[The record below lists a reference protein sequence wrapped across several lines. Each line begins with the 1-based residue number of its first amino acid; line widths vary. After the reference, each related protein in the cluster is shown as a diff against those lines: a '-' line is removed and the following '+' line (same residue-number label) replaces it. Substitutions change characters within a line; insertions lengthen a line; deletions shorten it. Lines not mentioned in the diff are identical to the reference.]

1 MQGDTDSDF
10 YKEQEDESYRKKE
23 VKYSIPVSFL
33 AN

>member
-10 YKEQEDESYRKKE
+10 YKEQEHESYREKE
-23 VKYSIPVSFL
+23 VKYSILVSFL